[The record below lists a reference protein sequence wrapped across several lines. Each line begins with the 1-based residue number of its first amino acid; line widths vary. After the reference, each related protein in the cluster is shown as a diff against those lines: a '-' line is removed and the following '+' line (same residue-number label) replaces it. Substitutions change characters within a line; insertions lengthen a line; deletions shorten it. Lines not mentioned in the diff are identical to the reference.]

1 MNGPCLVDC
10 GIPVFV
16 GSTGKLDDGGEIV
29 SSVISLDKPK
39 RAVSMES
46 EESMVD
52 GDSGLVIGT
61 FCGCSMS
68 GLGEG
73 LKMRGPILPVP

>member
-1 MNGPCLVDC
+1 MVDC